1 MGQNECSF
9 VLIHCFL
16 LCLFSPSPC
25 CFFNLKRG
33 SKHTTKSC
41 ISTKKIICVSLFPWL
56 MLQPPTRFLWK
67 SGAVFLFPCNPTDK
81 RTNEPEQKHNL
92 LSYKSTLTAASDAT
106 ENEILLPLQSLD
118 EATPVIRNSDKSY
131 LYNLLK
137 CLFFPPVSRVYLIVR
152 CLRICINGKCCL

>member
-9 VLIHCFL
+9 VLIHCFPLRL
-16 LCLFSPSPC
+16 LSPSPC

-41 ISTKKIICVSLFPWL
+41 IGTKKIICVSARASFSLTYAAASHQVFV
-56 MLQPPTRFLWK
+56 K
-67 SGAVFLFPCNPTDK
+67 SGAVIFFFFPCNPADK
-81 RTNEPEQKHNL
+81 RTNEPEQKHGL

-106 ENEILLPLQSLD
+106 ENEIVLPLRRLD

-137 CLFFPPVSRVYLIVR
+137 RFFFHP
-152 CLRICINGKCCL
+152 